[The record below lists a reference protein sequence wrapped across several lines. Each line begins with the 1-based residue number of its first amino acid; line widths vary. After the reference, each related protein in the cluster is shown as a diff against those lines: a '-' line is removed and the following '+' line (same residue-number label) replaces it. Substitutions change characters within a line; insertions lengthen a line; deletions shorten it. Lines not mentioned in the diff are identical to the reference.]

1 MTSITQICAGAAYLR
16 PSKSQS
22 GTLCRVIPIW
32 KWTVIVM
39 SVPFLGED
47 CWTEPE
53 QSCWQEPREKCWTV
67 PEERCWDEA
76 RPRCLIFLHLL
87 IFSSSTVTCKVVL
100 TGAGRS
106 RRRVA
111 GRWRISSAR
120 TCRRSTAR
128 MLTSGWPEENVMTR
142 SSSMISMGLNAN
154 AIVISFNFLKPLYIT
169 DQK

>member
-1 MTSITQICAGAAYLR
+1 MLDCAGGAVLGRGEAQVFNISTFIDFL
-16 PSKSQS
+16 
-22 GTLCRVIPIW
+22 
-32 KWTVIVM
+32 IV
-39 SVPFLGED
+39 
-47 CWTEPE
+47 
-53 QSCWQEPREKCWTV
+53 
-67 PEERCWDEA
+67 
-76 RPRCLIFLHLL
+76 
-87 IFSSSTVTCKVVL
+87 STVTCKVVL

-111 GRWRISSAR
+111 GRLRTSSAR